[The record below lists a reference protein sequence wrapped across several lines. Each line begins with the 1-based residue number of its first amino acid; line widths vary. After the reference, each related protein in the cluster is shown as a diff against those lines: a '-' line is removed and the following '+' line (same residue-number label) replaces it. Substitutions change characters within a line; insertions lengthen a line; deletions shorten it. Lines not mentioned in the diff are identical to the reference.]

1 MADRD
6 PPMSNANP
14 TFWYGLSL
22 GGMIFLAGFMAWA
35 VIFGF
40 GHGPSEQQASAPQ
53 QTTGQAA
60 QPAQQK
66 PK

>member
-1 MADRD
+1 
-6 PPMSNANP
+6 
-14 TFWYGLSL
+14 
-22 GGMIFLAGFMAWA
+22 MAWA

-40 GHGPSEQQASAPQ
+40 GGHSATQQQASAPQ
-53 QTTGQAA
+53 QTTGQAT